1 MENDSVKLNFDGQEY
16 EVESM
21 SENGKLT
28 VKSLQFVE
36 AKTVE
41 LSNQKAVYN
50 AAKTQYITRLQIEI
64 NEADLEPLNNVTE

>member
-1 MENDSVKLNFDGQEY
+1 MKLNFDGQEY

-21 SENGKLT
+21 SEKGKLT

-36 AKTVE
+36 AKILE

-50 AAKTQYITRLQIEI
+50 AAKTHYIARLQIEI

>member
-1 MENDSVKLNFDGQEY
+1 MKLNFDGQEY

-21 SENGKLT
+21 SEKGKLT

-41 LSNQKAVYN
+41 LSN
-50 AAKTQYITRLQIEI
+50 
-64 NEADLEPLNNVTE
+64 EADLEPLNNVTE

>member
-1 MENDSVKLNFDGQEY
+1 MKLNFDGQEY

-21 SENGKLT
+21 SEKGKLT

-36 AKTVE
+36 AKILE

-50 AAKTQYITRLQIEI
+50 AAKGQYIARLQIEI
-64 NEADLEPLNNVTE
+64 KEADLEALNNVTE